1 MRVCDFYAR
10 VYTVAFSTQITQQC
24 DIIGKQHLCLFTI
37 GIFKMIPT
45 YIFGFCMG
53 MILAG

>member
-10 VYTVAFSTQITQQC
+10 VVAFSTQITQQC